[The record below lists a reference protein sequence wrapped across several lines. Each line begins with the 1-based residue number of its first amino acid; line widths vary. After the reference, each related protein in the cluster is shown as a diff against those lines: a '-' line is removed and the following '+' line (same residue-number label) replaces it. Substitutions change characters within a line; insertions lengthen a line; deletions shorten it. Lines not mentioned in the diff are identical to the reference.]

1 MISGNH
7 TTPIKLY
14 IPSMDCSNEANE
26 IRESLSSLKGIKNL
40 SIDLKNRI
48 ISMEAATETIGQ
60 TKNILVKLGF
70 EFKEVNPERPEE
82 IIQHKRPWIRL
93 IGALITALVA
103 ELIHQILPDSL
114 SLKLMT
120 MLLSLMAISLSGLP
134 VYIKGLSALKSLRL
148 NINALISVAVTGAF
162 LIGHWP
168 EAGTVMALYSLAE
181 LLEGRAAE
189 RARNTIRQL
198 FRLVP
203 DTCEVQ
209 QANDEWQNVPV
220 DQINKGQHF
229 RVSPGARIALDGD
242 IVNGDSAVNQSAVT
256 GESLPVE
263 KKCGDKVYAGTL
275 NTYGTL
281 IVKASSRASES
292 TLSRIIYAVEEAQ
305 ESRAPTQRF
314 IDRFA
319 AKYSPAVFVLALL
332 IVFLSP
338 VVLGLTIQQSIYNGL
353 VLLVVA
359 CPCALVIAT
368 PVTMVSGLTAAAR
381 QGIVIKGGIH
391 LEQVNNLQIMAFDKT
406 GTLTTGTPK
415 LKDFEPQTDRFSR
428 NEILTLAS
436 NLASRSKHPI
446 SHSIATALK
455 ATNKFHVEHFNEFA
469 GKGITGT
476 INHQEYWLGKPEW
489 YRETSTIDQ
498 PLEHFINETQKRG
511 HNVTLLWDQYEILA
525 YITISDQIRKSA
537 LETVRRLHRYGI
549 SVSILSGDNRGA
561 VQVIADQLGTD
572 QLRAN
577 LLPEQKLEAI
587 KEFQKL
593 APTGMAGD
601 GINDA
606 PALAA
611 AHTGFAMGAVGSET
625 AMDAAD
631 VVIMDDNP
639 LKIADTIEMSKK
651 TMKILWQNIYIAIF
665 IKGTFLIL
673 TALDQTTMWMAVFS
687 DMGTSL
693 LVIWNSLRLSRHK
706 SVETIPLA

>member
-1 MISGNH
+1 
-7 TTPIKLY
+7 
-14 IPSMDCSNEANE
+14 MDCSNEANE

-476 INHQEYWLGKPEW
+476 INDQEYWLGKPEW

-706 SVETIPLA
+706 SVETIPLG